1 MKVKLCD
8 LVEVAT
14 DDISAWFD
22 ACEPPGDCR
31 APARDLKDMA
41 YSFADWFWAGPA
53 RFALSGKSKCRIA
66 ARTNLTPELLSR
78 C

>member
-22 ACEPPGDCR
+22 ACETPGDCR
-31 APARDLKDMA
+31 ALARDLKDMVDSVA
-41 YSFADWFWAGPA
+41 A
-53 RFALSGKSKCRIA
+53 CRSEFLA
-66 ARTNLTPELLSR
+66 EEGGE
-78 C
+78 